1 MSAVVLRSIAAVALL
16 AVPASAMAQT
26 HPDYSGRWVLSQARS
41 TPGTAGNGASI
52 SFGSELLITQSP
64 TELKV
69 EMRFPRVEQTQ
80 IVVFKL
86 DGSEVNVPLPE
97 GITEKAKAAWEGDRL
112 AITARR
118 VVSSAF
124 GDFVSETKEIWNRMG
139 NVLTI
144 QKTLTSDGLTNNET
158 AWFEIGRASCRER
171 V

>member
-1 MSAVVLRSIAAVALL
+1 MKPMWLQSLAAVALI
-16 AVPASAMAQT
+16 AVPASAAAQT
-26 HPDYSGRWVLSQARS
+26 HQDYSGRWALSQARS
-41 TPGTAGNGASI
+41 TRGAAGNGAII
-52 SFGSELLITQSP
+52 SFGSELIVTQSA
-64 TELKV
+64 TEVRV
-69 EMRFPRVEQTQ
+69 EARYPRVEQTQ

-97 GITEKAKAAWEGDRL
+97 GITEKAKAAWAGDRL

-144 QKTLTSDGLTNNET
+144 QKTLTADGVTSNET
-158 AWFEIGRASCRER
+158 AWFDRQS
-171 V
+171 